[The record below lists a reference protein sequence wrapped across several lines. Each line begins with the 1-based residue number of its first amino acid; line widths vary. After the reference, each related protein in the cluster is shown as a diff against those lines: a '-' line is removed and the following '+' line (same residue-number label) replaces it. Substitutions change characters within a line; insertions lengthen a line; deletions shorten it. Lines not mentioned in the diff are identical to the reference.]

1 MIRPLQLGA
10 KGQHT
15 EVQFEEVKYARLPGN
30 PMCQTRGFGRFY
42 TYYFHTINTVHKF
55 EEYVAESLANHSLY
69 TPRPFDNPKMA
80 TGNPP
85 LIDYFFQLN
94 LH

>member
-30 PMCQTRGFGRFY
+30 PMCQKRGFGRFY

-55 EEYVAESLANHSLY
+55 EEYVAESFNFSPSARL
-69 TPRPFDNPKMA
+69 DNPKMA

-85 LIDYFFQLN
+85 T

>member
-1 MIRPLQLGA
+1 MPDCQGIQCA
-10 KGQHT
+10 KKEGLEDSIPIT
-15 EVQFEEVKYARLPGN
+15 FII
-30 PMCQTRGFGRFY
+30 
-42 TYYFHTINTVHKF
+42 TINTLHKF

-85 LIDYFFQLN
+85 LIDYFFQLKPPLIDDFPN
-94 LH
+94 SNVH